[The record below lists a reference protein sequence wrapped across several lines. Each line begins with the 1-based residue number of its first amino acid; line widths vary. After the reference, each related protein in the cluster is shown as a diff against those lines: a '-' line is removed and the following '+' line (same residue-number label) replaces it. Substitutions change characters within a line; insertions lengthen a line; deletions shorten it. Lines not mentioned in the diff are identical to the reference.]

1 MSNGSPALPPG
12 SRIEE
17 LRVDA
22 VLGQGAFGMTYRVT
36 DTRLDTTCV
45 LKEYL
50 PRDRVRRDPDGSLHA
65 VDADARDRFIA
76 GREAFIAEGRTAAR
90 LDHPNI
96 ARVLRCI
103 EANGTAYLLMP
114 WYPGETLHRLL
125 QRSGTLNE
133 DEALALA
140 EPLLDAL
147 EYLHG
152 KGLFHRDLKPSNIY
166 VTRDGAPM
174 LLDFGAAAAAPGQ
187 VLGSS
192 GYAAPEQYG
201 TGGEIGP
208 WTDIYGLAA
217 TLYRCIGGHLP
228 SPADERVRAVGSGEK
243 DPLAPLERFVI
254 ADNFQRIRGAIDHGL
269 AIDPRARPA
278 AVAAWRSAFGRRTVS
293 KAPHADIA
301 PEEREWLPMI
311 LLGLFAA
318 VLLAALVYL
327 FTGGDTP
334 GDASGAPRTTA
345 DASIGPSPEEG
356 AHWKSALEADVAFG
370 YRQFMQDYP
379 ESIHN
384 DQARL
389 HLGRLDDAAWARA
402 SEAGT
407 RAAIEEY
414 LEQFP
419 DGRHAFDADIAL
431 NELDRAEA
439 AADRA
444 AAERAER
451 DDADW
456 AEARRAGTAAA
467 VDAYLADW
475 PDGRNVAE
483 ARDLRASIEAAAND
497 RRAFD
502 AAARLHTIEAYR
514 AYTEAFPGGRHLAA
528 ALEAIDSLT
537 LRPGKTFRD
546 CADCPDMVVI
556 PAGSFWQG
564 SEASAPLA
572 LKKETPRRRVTFAEP
587 FAVGVFEIT
596 FAQWDRCVAD
606 GGCSTQP
613 GDNGWGRGD
622 RPVMMVS
629 WNDAQEFTAWLS
641 GHTGQSYSLPSES
654 QWEYLARAGEESD
667 WLGGGPAEVCRF
679 GNIAGNESG
688 FRWQH
693 ADCGDGA
700 PLQTLP
706 VGSLEPNAFGVHD
719 VIGNVAEWTLDCMN
733 LSYLDAPA
741 DGSAWSRGICSS
753 RMTRG
758 GSWFTGTR
766 EIRLPA
772 RFNLKNGDRNDFTGF
787 RVVRTVDDS

>member
-1 MSNGSPALPPG
+1 VSDGPLTLPPG

-22 VLGQGAFGMTYRVT
+22 VLGQGAFGVTYRVT

-50 PRDRVRRDPDGSLHA
+50 PRDPVRRAPDGRLQA
-65 VDADARDRFIA
+65 IDADAQARFAA

-90 LDHPNI
+90 LDHPNV

-125 QRSGTLNE
+125 QRSGTLDE

-152 KGLFHRDLKPSNIY
+152 EGLFHRDLKPSNIY
-166 VTRDGAPM
+166 VTRDGKPL
-174 LLDFGAAAAAPGQ
+174 LLDFGAAAATPGQ
-187 VLGSS
+187 VLGSA

-201 TGGEIGP
+201 VGGEIGP

-228 SPADERVRAVGSGEK
+228 APADERVDAIGDGRA
-243 DPLAPLERFVI
+243 DPLTPLERLVSG
-254 ADNFQRIRGAIDHGL
+254 NFRGILGAVERGL

-278 AVAAWRSAFGRRTVS
+278 TVAAWRADFGGPVGSRGPRTG
-293 KAPHADIA
+293 IA
-301 PEEREWLPMI
+301 PEEREWLPML
-311 LLGLFAA
+311 LLGLFAV
-318 VLLAALVYL
+318 VLLAAVIYL
-327 FTGGDTP
+327 FTGA
-334 GDASGAPRTTA
+334 DAPDAARGAPRT
-345 DASIGPSPEEG
+345 DAAANRGPSPAEE
-356 AHWKSALEADVAFG
+356 ARWKAALEADVVYG

-384 DQARL
+384 EQARL
-389 HLGRLDDAAWARA
+389 HLERLDDDAWVRA
-402 SEAGT
+402 SAAGT
-407 RAAIEEY
+407 RSAIEDY

-419 DGRHAFDADIAL
+419 DGLHAFEADIAL
-431 NELDRAEA
+431 NELGRAEA
-439 AADRA
+439 AAARA
-444 AAERAER
+444 AAERAAQ

-456 AEARRAGTAAA
+456 AEAQRSGTAAA
-467 VDAYLADW
+467 VDAYLSAW
-475 PDGRNVAE
+475 PNGRNVAA
-483 ARDLRASIEAAAND
+483 ARALRASLEAAAND
-497 RRAFD
+497 RRAFE

-537 LRPGKTFRD
+537 LRPGKVFRD

-587 FAVGVFEIT
+587 FAVSVFEIT
-596 FAQWDRCVAD
+596 FDQWDRCVAD

-629 WNDAQEFTAWLS
+629 WNDAQEYTAWLS
-641 GHTGQSYSLPSES
+641 GTTGQSYSLPSES

-667 WLGGGPAEVCRF
+667 WLGGSPAEVCRF
-679 GNIAGNESG
+679 GNVAGRESG

-693 ADCGDGA
+693 QDCGDEA

-787 RVVRTVDDS
+787 RVVRAVDDS

>member
-1 MSNGSPALPPG
+1 MNDRSQALPPG
-12 SRIEE
+12 SRVEE

-22 VLGQGAFGMTYRVT
+22 VLGQGAFGVTYRVT

-50 PRDRVRRDPDGSLHA
+50 PRGLVRRDAEGNLHA
-65 VDADARDRFIA
+65 IDSDSGERFA
-76 GREAFIAEGRTAAR
+76 VGREAFVAEGRTAAR
-90 LDHPNI
+90 LEHPNI
-96 ARVLRCI
+96 ARVLRSI

-125 QRSGTLNE
+125 QRGGTLDE

-140 EPLLDAL
+140 DPLLDAL

-152 KGLFHRDLKPSNIY
+152 RGLIHRDLKPSNIY
-166 VTRDGAPM
+166 VTREGAPL

-187 VLGSS
+187 TLGSA

-201 TGGEIGP
+201 VGGETGP
-208 WTDIYGLAA
+208 WTDIYGLSA
-217 TLYRCIGGHLP
+217 TLYRCVCGHLP
-228 SPADERVRAVGSGEK
+228 APADERVQAVESGLE
-243 DPLAPLERFVI
+243 DPLEPPGRFVTPAGFPRVLRAI
-254 ADNFQRIRGAIDHGL
+254 GRGL
-269 AIDPRARPA
+269 MIDPRQRPA
-278 AVAAWRSAFGRRTVS
+278 NVAAWRGDFGPDSGASTATARFE
-293 KAPHADIA
+293 
-301 PEEREWLPMI
+301 PEEREWLPLI
-311 LLGLFAA
+311 LLGLFGA
-318 VLLAALVYL
+318 VLLAAVIYL
-327 FTGGDTP
+327 FTGGDEPSEMARDPQVTS
-334 GDASGAPRTTA
+334 GDRALPKE
-345 DASIGPSPEEG
+345 DAR
-356 AHWKSALEADVAFG
+356 WKSALEADVAYG

-389 HLGRLDDAAWARA
+389 HLARLDDDAWAQA
-402 SEAGT
+402 EKAGT
-407 RAAIEEY
+407 RAAIEDY

-419 DGRHAFDADIAL
+419 DGLHAFDADIAL
-431 NELDRAEA
+431 NELRRAEEA
-439 AADRA
+439 AERA
-444 AAERAER
+444 AAERATR

-456 AEARRAGTAAA
+456 AQAQRAATAAA
-467 VDAYLADW
+467 VDAYLATW
-475 PDGRNVAE
+475 PEGRHVAE
-483 ARDLRASIEAAAND
+483 ARELRASIEAAAND
-497 RRAFD
+497 RRAFE

-514 AYTEAFPGGRHLAA
+514 AYTEAFPGGRQLAA

-537 LRPGKTFRD
+537 LRTGKVFRD
-546 CADCPDMVVI
+546 CAECPDMVVI

-564 SEASAPLA
+564 SEESAPLA
-572 LKKETPRRRVTFAEP
+572 LKKETPRRMVTFAEP
-587 FAVGVFEIT
+587 FAVSVFEIT
-596 FAQWDRCVAD
+596 FDQWDRCVAD
-606 GGCSTQP
+606 DGCSARP
-613 GDNGWGRGD
+613 GDNGWGRGN

-641 GHTGQSYSLPSES
+641 TSTGHSYSLPSES

-667 WLGGGPAEVCRF
+667 WLGGSPAEVCRF
-679 GNIAGNESG
+679 ANIAGEESG

-693 ADCGDGA
+693 AECADGA

-706 VGSLEPNAFGVHD
+706 VGSLEPNAFGVYD

-741 DGSAWSRGICSS
+741 DGSTWSRGICSS

-787 RVVRTVDDS
+787 RVVRAVDER

>member
-1 MSNGSPALPPG
+1 MSAGPQPLPPG

-17 LRVDA
+17 LRIDA
-22 VLGQGAFGMTYRVT
+22 VLGQGAFGVTYRAT

-45 LKEYL
+45 IKEYL
-50 PRDRVRRDPDGSLHA
+50 PRDRVSRSPDGDLSA
-65 VDADARDRFIA
+65 VDAAAREEFDRGRDAFM
-76 GREAFIAEGRTAAR
+76 AEGRTAAR

-103 EANGTAYLLMP
+103 EANGTAYLVMA

-125 QRSGTLNE
+125 QRSGTLDE

-147 EYLHG
+147 AYLHG
-152 KGLFHRDLKPSNIY
+152 QGLIHRDLKPSNIY
-166 VTRDGAPM
+166 VTQEGAPL

-201 TGGEIGP
+201 VGGNVGP
-208 WTDIYGLAA
+208 WTDIYGLSA

-228 SPADERVRAVGSGEK
+228 APADARVAAVGDGLE
-243 DPLAPLERFVI
+243 DPLTPLDRLVAA
-254 ADNFQRIRGAIDHGL
+254 ADFQRVLPAIGRGL
-269 AIDPRARPA
+269 AIDPRRRPA
-278 AVAAWRSAFGRRTVS
+278 DIAAWRSGFGMPSGAGATPN
-293 KAPHADIA
+293 AIA

-311 LLGLFAA
+311 LLGLFVV
-318 VLLAALVYL
+318 VLSAALIYL
-327 FTGGDTP
+327 FAGGAGSNGSVQEP
-334 GDASGAPRTTA
+334 QATA
-345 DASIGPSPEEG
+345 DASAGPQPEED
-356 AHWKSALEADVAFG
+356 ARWKSALEADVAYG
-370 YRQFMQDYP
+370 YRQFMRDYP

-402 SEAGT
+402 SETGT
-407 RAAIEEY
+407 RAALEAY

-419 DGRHAFDADIAL
+419 EGRHRFDADIAL
-431 NELDRAEA
+431 NELSRAEA

-444 AAERAER
+444 AAERAEQ

-456 AEARRAGTAAA
+456 AQAQRAGTAAA
-467 VDAYLADW
+467 VDAYLAAW
-475 PDGRNVAE
+475 PDGQHAAE
-483 ARDLRASIEAAAND
+483 ARELRASIEAAAND
-497 RRAFD
+497 RRAFE
-502 AAARLHTIEAYR
+502 AAARLNTLEAYR

-537 LRPGKTFRD
+537 LRPGKVFRD
-546 CADCPDMVVI
+546 CADCPDMVVV
-556 PAGSFWQG
+556 PAGSYWQG
-564 SEASAPLA
+564 SDESAPLA
-572 LKKETPRRRVTFAEP
+572 LKKETPKRMVTFAEP
-587 FAVGVFEIT
+587 FAVSVFEIT

-613 GDNGWGRGD
+613 VDNGWGRGD

-629 WNDAQEFTAWLS
+629 WNDAQEYTAWLS
-641 GHTGQSYSLPSES
+641 RLTGQAYSLPSES
-654 QWEYLARAGEESD
+654 QWEYVARAGEETD
-667 WLGGGPAEVCRF
+667 WLGGNPAEVCRF
-679 GNIAGNESG
+679 GNIAGRESG
-688 FRWQH
+688 FRWEH
-693 ADCGDGA
+693 EDCADA
-700 PLQTLP
+700 TSLQTLP
-706 VGSLEPNAFGVHD
+706 VGSLEPNAFGVYD

-787 RVVRTVDDS
+787 RVVRTVEPD